1 MRQSRIMQLLIGVRP
16 VGVLFVE
23 ESYFQQQFRLYVLH
37 SLLHYF
43 VSHTFLHAC
52 FIPVHLGISFFFFF
66 LTLRDNKVEL
76 NCTERGENPESL
88 HEVLNP
94 VRFSLQD
101 ASSLSHL
108 LRCRKC
114 IKDEEGAVLLVVKQ
128 QGEPDKTLVD
138 ENGNGSGHI

>member
-1 MRQSRIMQLLIGVRP
+1 MLQMTDSSCTP
-16 VGVLFVE
+16 
-23 ESYFQQQFRLYVLH
+23 LH
-37 SLLHYF
+37 QVSSL
-43 VSHTFLHAC
+43 VT
-52 FIPVHLGISFFFFF
+52 
-66 LTLRDNKVEL
+66 DDKVEL

-128 QGEPDKTLVD
+128 QAAGAATAAAAGQRLVSETLA
-138 ENGNGSGHI
+138 